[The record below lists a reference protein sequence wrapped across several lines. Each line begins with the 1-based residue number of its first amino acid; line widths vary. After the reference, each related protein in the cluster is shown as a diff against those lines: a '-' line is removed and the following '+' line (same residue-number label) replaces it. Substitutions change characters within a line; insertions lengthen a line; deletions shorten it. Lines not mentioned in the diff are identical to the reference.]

1 MFERFRAFQSLTREI
16 RTARPAPLDES
27 GRQLVKI
34 HVSDDSNFLSPFST
48 DGLPMLSSE
57 TAEFLEHS
65 IKHLRPDTPLHIDI
79 EGQCIEAEERILYE
93 KAIRIYY
100 HAEFSE
106 TVRNIRKNT
115 IQTVTMTFLAALT
128 FALALILT
136 NRAVQSVF
144 LEMIDVVAWVFMWE
158 AADIFFFQR
167 STLRM
172 KRLRYFNLIQAD
184 ISFS

>member
-1 MFERFRAFQSLTREI
+1 MFERFRAFQALTKEI
-16 RTARPAPLDES
+16 RAAHPVPLDES

-57 TAEFLEHS
+57 TAEFLEHN
-65 IKHLRPDTPLHIDI
+65 IKHLRPNTPLHIKI
-79 EGQCIEAEERILYE
+79 EGQCIDPQERILYE
-93 KAIRIYY
+93 KAIRSYY
-100 HAEFSE
+100 HAEFAE
-106 TVRNIRKNT
+106 IVRNIRKNT
-115 IQTVTMTFLAALT
+115 IQTVTMTLLAALT
-128 FALALILT
+128 FAFALILT
-136 NRAVQSVF
+136 QRDMESIF

-167 STLRM
+167 SALRM